1 MKIMNK
7 KMGWNFLSLAVTAFG
22 GLGIEMLYAFI
33 LEPVLFG
40 AQMGSW
46 SDGQSIM
53 HWILTCVT
61 WAAAGI
67 WLVRSAKKNYSLDIL
82 SVHGKLQAWQWAAVL
97 AMLAV
102 SVIIQYLDWGGL
114 KFVIEFQRL
123 GAVLFLFQYLYYAFE
138 TLLFLMIIVFGQ
150 KACELWMGHD
160 KIPYGG
166 IVCGLTW
173 GLGHILSKGGL
184 LIGLHGLLWGILL
197 GTAYLV
203 VNKDIRKA
211 WAVLFLMFVL

>member
-1 MKIMNK
+1 M
-7 KMGWNFLSLAVTAFG
+7 SLAVTAFG

-61 WAAAGI
+61 WAAVGI

>member
-61 WAAAGI
+61 WAAVGI

-82 SVHGKLQAWQWAAVL
+82 SVHGKLQAWQLAAVL

-150 KACELWMGHD
+150 KACELWMGHV

>member
-61 WAAAGI
+61 WAAVGI

-82 SVHGKLQAWQWAAVL
+82 SMHGKLQAWQWAAVL

-150 KACELWMGHD
+150 KACELWIGHD

>member
-61 WAAAGI
+61 WAAVGI

-123 GAVLFLFQYLYYAFE
+123 GTVLFLFQYLYYAFE

-150 KACELWMGHD
+150 KACELWIGHD

>member
-1 MKIMNK
+1 MNK

-61 WAAAGI
+61 WAAVGI

-102 SVIIQYLDWGGL
+102 SVIIQYSDWGGL

-160 KIPYGG
+160 KLPYGG

-203 VNKDIRKA
+203 VNKDIRKT

>member
-61 WAAAGI
+61 WAAVGI

-150 KACELWMGHD
+150 KACELWIGHD